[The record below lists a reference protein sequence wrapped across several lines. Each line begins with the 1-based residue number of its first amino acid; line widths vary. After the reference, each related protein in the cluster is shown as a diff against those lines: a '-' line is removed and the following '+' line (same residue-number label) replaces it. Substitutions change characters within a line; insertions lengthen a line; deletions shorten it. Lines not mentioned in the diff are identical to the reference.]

1 MVGVERQ
8 CRARIGMVNYIN
20 TAPLYEVW
28 QQTIQ
33 RPGWRIT
40 EAVPSILNQMLF
52 QYELDLGFV
61 SSQEYAAH
69 PHLYKILS
77 DLSISATGPV
87 GSVFLFSRFEPS
99 KLSGKLVHL
108 TSQSQTSVSL
118 VKIILEEF
126 YRVQPRYVTTEI
138 TADFCAVDDQVS
150 AVLAIGDDALR
161 LTRAGCYSVR
171 LDLSEVWQ
179 QHTGL
184 PFVFAV
190 WAVRREF
197 LHKDP
202 DCVTEIHRE
211 LLRCIGEGRKNLRS
225 ICEIVA
231 PRIPMPTQACYDYLC
246 AMEYD
251 LGPRKKKALEEFFS
265 FLIQRGEIS
274 DEALPLKIY

>member
-1 MVGVERQ
+1 MAGVERE

-28 QQTIQ
+28 QQTVQ
-33 RPGWRIT
+33 RPQWRIT

-52 QYELDLGFV
+52 QHELDLGFV

-87 GSVFLFSRFEPS
+87 GSVFLFSRIDPAE
-99 KLSGKLVHL
+99 LSGKLVYL
-108 TSQSQTSVSL
+108 TSQSQTSASL

-138 TADFCAVDDQVS
+138 IADFCAVEDQVS

-202 DCVTEIHRE
+202 DSVTEIHRE
-211 LLRCIGEGRKNLRS
+211 LLRCIDEGRKNLLP

-231 PRIPMPTQACYDYLC
+231 PRIPMSTRACYDYLC

-251 LGPRKKKALEEFFS
+251 LGPQKKKALEEFFL
-265 FLIQRGEIS
+265 FLIQRGEAPT
-274 DEALPLKIY
+274 EALPLEIK